1 VEYQSADRSLGGAKE
16 LITGADTIVAAATP
30 PGRGGVG
37 IVRLSGP
44 AAQSIATGVLGT
56 LPAARRAVF
65 AAFRDAE
72 HQSIDAGLVL
82 FFPGPHSYTGEDL
95 VELHGHGGPVI
106 IETLIARLVE
116 LGARRAQPG
125 EFTQRAFLNDKL
137 DLAQAEAVAD
147 LIDAGS
153 REAAR
158 AAMRSLQG
166 EFSTMIQVLTGAVID
181 LRVHVE
187 AAIDFPEEEIDF
199 LADPVLLERLA
210 TVRQHFEAVTR
221 SAGQGRLLRDGMTV
235 VLAGAPNAG
244 KSSLLNRLAGYDAAI
259 VTAVPGTTRDV
270 LRERIHVD
278 GMPLHI
284 LDTAGLRVAQDLV
297 EEEGIRRAQAEM
309 ARADRVLF
317 VIDGARDPS
326 AQAYRELAAS
336 LPAQVPVTL
345 VYNKS
350 DLTDASAVSPPP
362 GVPRIDVSA
371 LTGQGLEG
379 LRAHL
384 KSCMGYHTLESGSVS
399 ARERHLEAL
408 KRARASVEEAAR
420 ILKESRTGELVAQE
434 LRIAQQA
441 LNEISGEF
449 TNEDLLGRIFASFCI
464 GK

>member
-1 VEYQSADRSLGGAKE
+1 MSDP
-16 LITGADTIVAAATP
+16 DTIVAAATP
-30 PGRGGVG
+30 PGRGGIGV
-37 IVRLSGP
+37 VRLSVP
-44 AAQSIATGVLGT
+44 AAQTIAAAVLGT

-72 HQSIDAGLVL
+72 HQTLDAGLAL
-82 FFPGPHSYTGEDL
+82 FFPGPHSYTGEDV
-95 VELHGHGGPVI
+95 VEFHGHGGPVI
-106 IETLIARLVE
+106 LESLVARLVE
-116 LGARRAQPG
+116 LGARRASAG

-153 REAAR
+153 LEAAR

-166 EFSTMIQVLTGAVID
+166 EFSTMIQVLTGAVIE
-181 LRVHVE
+181 LRTYVE
-187 AAIDFPEEEIDF
+187 AAIDFPEEEVDF
-199 LADPVLLERLA
+199 LADQAVAQRLA
-210 TVRQHFEAVTR
+210 TVRQHFDAVTR

-284 LDTAGLRVAQDLV
+284 LDTAGLRVALDAV
-297 EEEGIRRAQAEM
+297 EEEGIRRAQLEM

-317 VIDGARDPS
+317 VIDGASDPR
-326 AQAYRELAAS
+326 AQSYRELVDT

-345 VYNKS
+345 LYNKS
-350 DLTDASAVSPPP
+350 DVTDASAVSAPN

-371 LTGQGLEG
+371 LTGAGLDA
-379 LRAHL
+379 LRSHL

-399 ARERHLEAL
+399 ARQRHLEAL
-408 KRARASVEEAAR
+408 ARARASVEAAAG
-420 ILKESRTGELVAQE
+420 ILQETRAGELVAQE
-434 LRIAQQA
+434 LRLAQRA
-441 LNEISGEF
+441 LDEISGEF
-449 TNEDLLGRIFASFCI
+449 TSEDLLGRIFSSFCI

>member
-1 VEYQSADRSLGGAKE
+1 MSE
-16 LITGADTIVAAATP
+16 ADTIVAAATP
-30 PGRGGVG
+30 PGRGGIG
-37 IVRLSGP
+37 SVRRSGP
-44 AAQSIATGVLGT
+44 AAQAIAAAVLGA
-56 LPAARRAVF
+56 LPPPRRAVF

-72 HQSIDAGLVL
+72 QQSIDAGLAL
-82 FFPGPHSYTGEDL
+82 FFPGPHSYTGEDV
-95 VELHGHGGPVI
+95 VEFHGHGGPVI
-106 IETLIARLVE
+106 LESLVARLVE
-116 LGARRAQPG
+116 LGARRAGAG

-166 EFSTMIQVLTGAVID
+166 EFSTMIQVLTAAVIE
-181 LRVHVE
+181 LRTHIE
-187 AAIDFPEEEIDF
+187 AAIDFPDEDVDH
-199 LADPVLLERLA
+199 LADPAIAARLA

-221 SAGQGRLLRDGMTV
+221 SASQGRLLRDGMTV

-259 VTAVPGTTRDV
+259 VTAIPGTTRDV

-284 LDTAGLRVAQDLV
+284 LDTAGLRAALDEV
-297 EEEGIRRAQAEM
+297 EEEGIRRAQTEM

-317 VIDGARDPS
+317 VVDAAQDPLAQSYRD
-326 AQAYRELAAS
+326 LAAT
-336 LPAQVPVTL
+336 LPAKVPVTL
-345 VYNKS
+345 IFNKS
-350 DLTDASAVSPPP
+350 DLTGASPSPPA
-362 GVPRIDVSA
+362 GVPSLAVSA
-371 LTGQGLEG
+371 LTGAGLDG

-399 ARERHLEAL
+399 ARARHLEAL
-408 KRARASVEEAAR
+408 ARARASVEAAAG
-420 ILKESRTGELVAQE
+420 ILTDSRAGELVAEE
-434 LRIAQQA
+434 LRAAQRS

-449 TNEDLLGRIFASFCI
+449 TSEDLLGRIFSSFCI

>member
-1 VEYQSADRSLGGAKE
+1 MSDP
-16 LITGADTIVAAATP
+16 DTIVAVATP
-30 PGRGGVG
+30 PGRGGIGV
-37 IVRLSGP
+37 VRLSGP
-44 AAQSIATGVLGT
+44 AAQSIAAAVLGA

-65 AAFRDAE
+65 AAFRDAG
-72 HQSIDAGLVL
+72 HQTLDAGLAL
-82 FFPGPHSYTGEDL
+82 FFPGPHSYTGEDV
-95 VELHGHGGPVI
+95 VEFHGHGGPVI
-106 IETLIARLVE
+106 LESLVARLVE
-116 LGARRAQPG
+116 LGARRAAAG

-166 EFSTMIQVLTGAVID
+166 EFSTMIQVLTGAVIE
-181 LRVHVE
+181 LRTHVE
-187 AAIDFPEEEIDF
+187 AAIDFPEEDVDF
-199 LADPVLLERLA
+199 LADKALAQRLT
-210 TVRQHFEAVTR
+210 TVRQHFDAVTR

-284 LDTAGLRVAQDLV
+284 LDTAGLRIALDAV
-297 EEEGIRRAQAEM
+297 EEEGIRRAQLEM
-309 ARADRVLF
+309 SRADRVLF
-317 VIDGARDPS
+317 VIDGALDPS
-326 AQAYRELAAS
+326 AQAYRELAGT

-350 DLTDASAVSPPP
+350 DITDAGAVSAPS

-371 LTGQGLEG
+371 LTGEG
-379 LRAHL
+379 LDTLRSHL

-399 ARERHLEAL
+399 ARQRHLEAL
-408 KRARASVEEAAR
+408 ARARASIEAAAETLQETR
-420 ILKESRTGELVAQE
+420 AGELVAQE
-434 LRIAQQA
+434 LRSAQRA
-441 LNEISGEF
+441 LDEISGEF
-449 TNEDLLGRIFASFCI
+449 TSEDLLGRIFSSFCI

>member
-1 VEYQSADRSLGGAKE
+1 MGD
-16 LITGADTIVAAATP
+16 ADTIVAAATP
-30 PGRGGVG
+30 PGRGGIGV
-37 IVRLSGP
+37 VRLSGP
-44 AAQSIATGVLGT
+44 AAQRIAAAVLGT

-72 HQSIDAGLVL
+72 QQTLDAGLVL
-82 FFPGPHSYTGEDL
+82 FFPGPNSYTGEDI
-95 VELHGHGGPVI
+95 VEFHGHGGPVI
-106 IETLIARLVE
+106 IETLIGRLVE
-116 LGARRAQPG
+116 LGARRATAG

-166 EFSTMIQVLTGAVID
+166 EFSTMIQVLTGAVIE
-181 LRVHVE
+181 LRTHVE
-187 AAIDFPEEEIDF
+187 AAIDFPEEEVDF
-199 LADPVLLERLA
+199 LADPALAERLA
-210 TVRQHFEAVTR
+210 TVRQHFDAVTR
-221 SAGQGRLLRDGMTV
+221 SASQGRLLRDGMTV

-284 LDTAGLRVAQDLV
+284 LDTAGLRVALDEV
-297 EEEGIRRAQAEM
+297 EEEGIRRAQLEM

-317 VIDGARDPS
+317 VIDGSRDPS
-326 AQAYRELAAS
+326 AQRYRELAGT

-345 VYNKS
+345 LYNKS
-350 DLTDASAVSPPP
+350 DVTDAGAVSAPS

-371 LTGQGLEG
+371 LTGQGLDA
-379 LRAHL
+379 LRSHL

-399 ARERHLEAL
+399 ARQRHLEAL
-408 KRARASVEEAAR
+408 ARARASVEAAAG
-420 ILKESRTGELVAQE
+420 ILQQTRAGELVAQE
-434 LRIAQQA
+434 LRGAQRA
-441 LNEISGEF
+441 LDEISGEF
-449 TNEDLLGRIFASFCI
+449 TNEDLLGRIFSSFCI

>member
-1 VEYQSADRSLGGAKE
+1 MSDP
-16 LITGADTIVAAATP
+16 DTIVAVATP
-30 PGRGGVG
+30 PGRGGIGV
-37 IVRLSGP
+37 VRLSGP
-44 AAQSIATGVLGT
+44 AAQSIAAAVLGA

-65 AAFRDAE
+65 AAFRDAG
-72 HQSIDAGLVL
+72 HQTLDAGLAL
-82 FFPGPHSYTGEDL
+82 FFPGPHSYTGEDV
-95 VELHGHGGPVI
+95 VEFHGHGGPVI
-106 IETLIARLVE
+106 LESLVARLVE
-116 LGARRAQPG
+116 LGARRAAAG

-166 EFSTMIQVLTGAVID
+166 EFSTMIQVLTGAVIE
-181 LRVHVE
+181 LRTHVE
-187 AAIDFPEEEIDF
+187 AAIDFPEEEVDF
-199 LADPVLLERLA
+199 LADKALAQRLT
-210 TVRQHFEAVTR
+210 TVRQHFDAVTR

-284 LDTAGLRVAQDLV
+284 LDTAGLRIALDAV
-297 EEEGIRRAQAEM
+297 EEEGIRRAQLEM
-309 ARADRVLF
+309 SRADRVLF
-317 VIDGARDPS
+317 VIDGALDPS
-326 AQAYRELAAS
+326 AQAYRELAGT

-350 DLTDASAVSPPP
+350 DITDAGAVSAPS

-371 LTGQGLEG
+371 LTGEG
-379 LRAHL
+379 LDTLRSHL

-399 ARERHLEAL
+399 ARQRHLEAL
-408 KRARASVEEAAR
+408 ARARASIEAAAETLQETR
-420 ILKESRTGELVAQE
+420 AGELVAQE
-434 LRIAQQA
+434 LRSAQRA
-441 LNEISGEF
+441 LDEISGEF
-449 TNEDLLGRIFASFCI
+449 TSEDLLGRIFSSFCI